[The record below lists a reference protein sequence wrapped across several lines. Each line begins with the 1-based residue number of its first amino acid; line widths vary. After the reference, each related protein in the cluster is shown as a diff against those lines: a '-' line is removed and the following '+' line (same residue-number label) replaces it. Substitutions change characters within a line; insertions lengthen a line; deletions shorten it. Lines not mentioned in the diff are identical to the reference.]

1 MAKKSN
7 NLAKRAAASSSRVGR
22 DSDQFIARL
31 PDGMRK
37 HLAEVAEREGRSMN
51 AVVVTALALYF
62 AEESVSAQERIE
74 DDLQGVQV
82 ALEKLTK
89 EVAGLRKDT
98 GK

>member
-1 MAKKSN
+1 MAARVKKRTDTPTN
-7 NLAKRAAASSSRVGR
+7 RE
-22 DSDQFIARL
+22 SDKIIARL

-74 DDLQGVQV
+74 DDLQGVQI

>member
-1 MAKKSN
+1 MAARVKKRTDTPTN
-7 NLAKRAAASSSRVGR
+7 RE
-22 DSDQFIARL
+22 SDKIIARL
-31 PDGMRK
+31 PDGMRN

-74 DDLQGVQV
+74 DDLQGVQI

-89 EVAGLRKDT
+89 EVTALRKE
-98 GK
+98 KS

>member
-1 MAKKSN
+1 MAARVKKRTDTPVN
-7 NLAKRAAASSSRVGR
+7 RE
-22 DSDQFIARL
+22 SDKIIARL

-62 AEESVSAQERIE
+62 AQESVSAQERIE
-74 DDLQGVQV
+74 DDLQGVQI

-89 EVAGLRKDT
+89 EVAGLREDKD
-98 GK
+98 K